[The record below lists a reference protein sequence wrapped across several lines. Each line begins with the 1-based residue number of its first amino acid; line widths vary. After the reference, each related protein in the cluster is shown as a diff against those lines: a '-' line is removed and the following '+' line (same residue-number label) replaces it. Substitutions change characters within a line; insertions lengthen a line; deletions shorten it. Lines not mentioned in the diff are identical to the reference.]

1 MSRHRDRAPS
11 WAGLDWARLG
21 YRMRLRYVMSSGDWG
36 PVQIRRCRC
45 SGVGAPAQ
53 RVSWFEHV
61 VAFVGGNGGG
71 L

>member
-1 MSRHRDRAPS
+1 
-11 WAGLDWARLG
+11 
-21 YRMRLRYVMSSGDWG
+21 MRLRYVMSSGG
-36 PVQIRRCRC
+36 LG
-45 SGVGAPAQ
+45 SGEGAPAQ

>member
-1 MSRHRDRAPS
+1 
-11 WAGLDWARLG
+11 
-21 YRMRLRYVMSSGDWG
+21 MRLRYVMSSGDWG

-71 L
+71 V